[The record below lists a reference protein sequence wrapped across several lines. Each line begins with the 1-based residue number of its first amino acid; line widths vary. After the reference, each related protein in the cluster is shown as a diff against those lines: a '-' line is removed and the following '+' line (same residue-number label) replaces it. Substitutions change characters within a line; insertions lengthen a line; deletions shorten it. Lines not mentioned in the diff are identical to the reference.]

1 MSLIDIPLQD
11 LESLGMTELRQ
22 AWAQHYITA
31 VPARISPELLR
42 LSLGY
47 KLQEAIF
54 GGLSRKTLLQL
65 SATKFDP
72 ETGQITKT
80 STPGR
85 APKPGT
91 KFIREWRGK
100 VHEVSVLDDGQFAY
114 NECCYASLTVI
125 ARQITGTHQ
134 SGPRFFG
141 IKAKVEAKV
150 NGSNSRA

>member
-11 LESLGMTELRQ
+11 LERLGITELRQ
-22 AWAQHYITA
+22 AWAQHYETA
-31 VPARISPELLR
+31 VPSRMSAELLR
-42 LSLGY
+42 LGIGY

-54 GGLSRKTLLQL
+54 GGLSRKILLQL
-65 SATKFDP
+65 SATKLAP
-72 ETGQITKT
+72 ETGHITKA
-80 STPGR
+80 SIPR
-85 APKPGT
+85 PKPKSGT

-114 NECCYASLTVI
+114 NECSYASLTVI

>member
-1 MSLIDIPLQD
+1 MSLIDISLED
-11 LESLGMTELRQ
+11 LERLGITELRQ
-22 AWAQHYITA
+22 AWAQHYETA
-31 VPARISPELLR
+31 VPPRMSAELMR
-42 LSLGY
+42 LGIGY
-47 KLQEAIF
+47 KLQEAMF
-54 GGLSRKTLLQL
+54 GGLSRKILLQL
-65 SATKFDP
+65 SATKFDS
-72 ETGQITKT
+72 ETGHITKA
-80 STPGR
+80 SIPGR

-141 IKAKVEAKV
+141 VKTPIESKV